1 LAVALTHWPAQV
13 EGGWILNGRKR
24 WIGNATFAD
33 IIVYWARNTTTKEI
47 NAFVVRKGTKGL
59 RTSKIENKISLRCVQ
74 NANIFLDD
82 CFVRDC
88 DRLPGVDSFKVPPPP
103 PHKHLIFLPAKVCGS
118 ATLGRRRR
126 RRSNYIFQPHQAD

>member
-1 LAVALTHWPAQV
+1 VFGQV

-33 IIVYWARNTTTKEI
+33 IVVYWARNTTTKEI
-47 NAFVVRKGTKGL
+47 NAFIVRKGMKGF

-88 DRLPGVDSFKVPPPP
+88 DRLPGVDSFKVQSTFD
-103 PHKHLIFLPAKVCGS
+103 KRDICKREKGYKLEYFCAFLLVFTGS
-118 ATLGRRRR
+118 MC
-126 RRSNYIFQPHQAD
+126 NFQRD